1 MITIVGMIL
10 CTLLAVATI
19 IKSLHL
25 QESKAS
31 AQRVI
36 LYAMPVVQLGF
47 VGFAFLLIWKYDMSI
62 MYAIITVLAMLFCCI
77 GDCAL
82 IKGMAQIKAKAIN
95 KERLKMTEERKLA
108 ESEYVELL
116 ESNIVQAQDLREHF
130 SNELSNLKMHLLEG
144 NYDFSEIENA
154 LNAFEDETRSHYCAN
169 KIANAIIVLK
179 AKACADAGVLFEFNG
194 VVPTDLNIDDL
205 QICSI
210 FSNLLSNALNAA
222 HTAKDDTQHP
232 YVHLS
237 CSVQGIYLT
246 VKVENSCDGSN
257 KIKPRRHNGNLLRE
271 HGWGLEIVDQI
282 AQELGGSFSLK
293 QRFNVVTAMLVLPYV
308 KR

>member
-1 MITIVGMIL
+1 MIVGMII
-10 CTLLAVATI
+10 CALLAVATI
-19 IKSLHL
+19 VKSLHL
-25 QESKAS
+25 QESKSS

-130 SNELSNLKMHLLEG
+130 SKELSNLKMHLLES

-194 VVPTDLNIDDL
+194 VIPTDLNIDDL

-222 HTAKDDTQHP
+222 HAVKDDKQRP
-232 YVHLS
+232 YVHLT
-237 CSVQGIYLT
+237 CSVQGVYLT
-246 VKVENSCDGSN
+246 VKVENSCDESKKFRSRPYSN
-257 KIKPRRHNGNLLRE
+257 NPLRE
-271 HGWGLEIVDQI
+271 HGWGLEIVSQI
-282 AQELGGSFSLK
+282 VQELGGSFSLK
-293 QRFNVVTAMLVLPYV
+293 QRFNAVTATVVLPCV
-308 KR
+308 KK